1 MSRVS
6 GITKWDIL
14 KDLIEDCNSLIEDLN
29 YYSEEESKEALI
41 ETERKLAFKRNIAK
55 LLSKTN

>member
-1 MSRVS
+1 MARVS

-14 KDLIEDCNSLIEDLN
+14 KELIEDCSSLIEDLN
-29 YYSEEESKEALI
+29 YYNSEETKEELV
-41 ETERKLAFKRNIAK
+41 ETERKLAFKRNIAE

>member
-29 YYSEEESKEALI
+29 YYSEEEFKEVLV
-41 ETERKLAFKRNIAK
+41 ETERKLAFKRNIAE

>member
-41 ETERKLAFKRNIAK
+41 EAERKLAFKRKIAE